1 MKNCI
6 QGLWCRSIINRKLW
20 VGRVGFSPPG
30 IWGFSWTYF
39 NQRGRLCPPN
49 YCLPTRIRK
58 PSGISVLSAL
68 HCTQQLMNQKMVL
81 KTEFKCIFTNNAFF
95 IVVCT
100 WLSILESNLSLL
112 LKTSFLTFPQY
123 CFSNYVVVQIYLRN
137 LQKQEKKKT
146 FGFKNW
152 TALSLLK

>member
-1 MKNCI
+1 M
-6 QGLWCRSIINRKLW
+6 GW
-20 VGRVGFSPPG
+20 VGFSPPG

-95 IVVCT
+95 IVVCM

-112 LKTSFLTFPQY
+112 VKTSFLTFPQY
-123 CFSNYVVVQIYLRN
+123 CFSNYVGGLLNNTIQQNQYKAQYYSKICIVLCIVFHFNFFFIYFFFIL
-137 LQKQEKKKT
+137 LT
-146 FGFKNW
+146 F
-152 TALSLLK
+152 